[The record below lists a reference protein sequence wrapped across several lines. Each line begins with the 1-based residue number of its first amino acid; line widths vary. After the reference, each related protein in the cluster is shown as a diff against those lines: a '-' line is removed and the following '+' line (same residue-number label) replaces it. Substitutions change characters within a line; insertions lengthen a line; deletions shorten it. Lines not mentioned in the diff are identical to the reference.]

1 VVPAAEDRTTAERTA
16 LGHSIETGVELPENF
31 EDVKHLKNP
40 NRYFETAARFGL
52 IAALIMII
60 VVFGLLKPAQ
70 FLTIANLKTT
80 VALAAPLLV
89 LAIGLTVP
97 LSMGEFDLSI
107 ANSAQLSG
115 AVICSLI
122 SVVGLNW
129 GLAIAVDAAGAIIVG
144 GLIGFVIVRSS
155 VNAFIVTLG
164 AGTFMAGIEFG
175 IAHGATIFTG
185 IPPAYIK
192 IGTGNF
198 LGIPIPTIVALV
210 FAGIIW
216 VVMERTVAGRRM
228 RAIGGNSE
236 AARLSGVR
244 VDQLRAVGFIVSAL
258 AGVVTAVLFT
268 AASSSYYPNALTAE
282 LLPAYAAC
290 FLGTTVFRAN
300 LFEVTGTLVGVAFL
314 ATIQDGLIMT
324 GVSSW
329 LAQVVQGTLL
339 VVAVVGSKAASRRL
353 G

>member
-1 VVPAAEDRTTAERTA
+1 MSMSDSRTTAEVTA
-16 LGHSIETGVELPENF
+16 LGTGVETGVEVGEGF
-31 EDVKHLKNP
+31 EVGKRRKRTNK
-40 NRYFETAARFGL
+40 YFETASRFGL
-52 IAALIMII
+52 IAALILII
-60 VVFGLLKPAQ
+60 VVFGILKPAE

-115 AVICSLI
+115 AVITSLI
-122 SVVGLNW
+122 SVIGLNW
-129 GLAIAVDAAGAIIVG
+129 GLAIMIDTIGAIAVG
-144 GLIGFVIVRSS
+144 ALIGYIIVKSG

-164 AGTFMAGIEFG
+164 AGTFMAGVEFG

-185 IPPAYIK
+185 IPNSYIQ
-192 IGTGNF
+192 IGIGYV
-198 LGIPIPTIVALV
+198 LGVPIATIVALV
-210 FAGIIW
+210 FALLVWI
-216 VVMERTVAGRRM
+216 VMERTVAGRRM

-244 VDQLRAVGFIVSAL
+244 VDRLRAGGFVAAAL

-268 AASSSYYPNALTAE
+268 AASSSYYPNALSAE

-300 LFEVTGTLVGVAFL
+300 LFEVTGTIVGVAFL
-314 ATIQDGLIMT
+314 ATIQDGLIMV

-339 VVAVVGSKAASRRL
+339 VVAVVGSKSASRRL
-353 G
+353 A

>member
-1 VVPAAEDRTTAERTA
+1 
-16 LGHSIETGVELPENF
+16 
-31 EDVKHLKNP
+31 
-40 NRYFETAARFGL
+40 
-52 IAALIMII
+52 
-60 VVFGLLKPAQ
+60 
-70 FLTIANLKTT
+70 
-80 VALAAPLLV
+80 
-89 LAIGLTVP
+89 
-97 LSMGEFDLSI
+97 
-107 ANSAQLSG
+107 
-115 AVICSLI
+115 
-122 SVVGLNW
+122 
-129 GLAIAVDAAGAIIVG
+129 
-144 GLIGFVIVRSS
+144 
-155 VNAFIVTLG
+155 
-164 AGTFMAGIEFG
+164 MAGIEFG
-175 IAHGATIFTG
+175 IAHGATIFSN
-185 IPPAYIK
+185 IPNAYVQ
-192 IGTGNF
+192 IGTGYF
-198 LGIPIPTIVALV
+198 IGIPIPTIVALV
-210 FAGIIW
+210 FAAMIW